1 MRELVALDMPASNS
15 LVDVIKAIWD
25 DGNGFVPIDQRLS
38 IKAKRVIIESLR
50 PSQII
55 GSAGDV
61 TSLPDALPLENEQC
75 LAMATSGTTGH
86 PKIVMFTMAQIEA
99 SAWATSGHIGITSSD
114 KWLCCLPIAHIGGL
128 SVILRALLT
137 GNPVEVHDGFNADDA
152 NAAARDGATLVSL
165 VPTAMTRLDPYIFR
179 KIILGGSKPPANI
192 PSNTMVTYGL
202 TESGSGVVYDGMP
215 LPGVEYKV
223 TSSGEILLKGPMIAT
238 RYRSGAAIQDESGWF
253 HTGDAGTI
261 SNGKLEVD
269 GRIDDIINSG
279 GENISPA
286 LVERVLEMHPKV
298 QQVAVIAFP
307 DPKWG
312 EAVTAVVVPSP
323 DLAAPQLEELRE
335 YVKSELPPHFAP
347 TRLQIVSR
355 MPTTNLGKIQK
366 NVLKKQLAERQAP
379 HEGAAIDDKVGP
391 GDPAG

>member
-15 LVDVIKAIWD
+15 LADVIKAIWD

-38 IKAKRVIIESLR
+38 YKAKRIIVEALR

-55 GSAGDV
+55 DSSGNV
-61 TSLPDALPLENEQC
+61 TSVPDALPLENEQC
-75 LAMATSGTTGH
+75 LAMATSGTTGQ
-86 PKIVMFTMAQIEA
+86 PKMVMFTMAQIAA
-99 SAWATSGHIGITSSD
+99 SASATSGQIGITSSD

-137 GNPVEVHDGFNADDA
+137 GNPIEIQNGFNVDDVK
-152 NAAARDGATLVSL
+152 AAARDGATLVSL

-179 KIILGGSKPPANI
+179 KIILGGSKPPRTI

-202 TESGSGVVYDGMP
+202 TETCSGVVYDGMP
-215 LPGVEYKV
+215 LPGVECKV
-223 TSSGEILLKGPMIAT
+223 TSAGEILLKGPMIAD
-238 RYRSGAAIQDESGWF
+238 RYRSGSAIQDESGWF
-253 HTGDAGTI
+253 HTGDAGTF
-261 SNGKLEVD
+261 SQGKLEVD

-279 GENISPA
+279 GEKISPA
-286 LVERVLEMHPKV
+286 LVERVLETHPKV
-298 QQVAVIAFP
+298 QQAAVIALP

-312 EAVTAVVVPSP
+312 EAVTAVVVPNSS
-323 DLAAPQLEELRE
+323 LAAPQLDELRE
-335 YVKSELPPHFAP
+335 YVKSELPAHFAP

-366 NVLKKQLAERQAP
+366 NVLKKQLDERQAP
-379 HEGAAIDDKVGP
+379 HKSAAIDDEIGS
-391 GDPAG
+391 GDPPG